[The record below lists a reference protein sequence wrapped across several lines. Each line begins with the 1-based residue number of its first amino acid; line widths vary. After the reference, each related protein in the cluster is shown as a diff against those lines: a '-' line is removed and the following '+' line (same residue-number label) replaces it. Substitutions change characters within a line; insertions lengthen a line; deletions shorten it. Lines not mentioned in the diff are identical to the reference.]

1 MKFLISLAS
10 KYIRRQKLRTALTFI
25 SVFLASFIMFI
36 SLLVINS
43 IYATMKSFEM
53 ASGSWEVNL
62 TSVFEESGIETAVG
76 KISNHILVEDMYFY
90 ENNVVQC
97 EEENKSIEV
106 ETGTGEKWSVTHF
119 SLASCC
125 GNRELSG
132 GRDLYSLENRD
143 GIILPKDLRKSGY
156 SVGDSI
162 ELTVSLI
169 TDGKKTGSYTE
180 KFTVEGFSSYSVSFE
195 FPVQTNYQSSFA
207 AELIKISE
215 DDFQN

>member
-53 ASGSWEVNL
+53 GSGSWEVNL

-76 KISNHILVEDMYFY
+76 KISNHILVEDMYFNEY
-90 ENNVVQC
+90 NVVKC

-125 GNRELSG
+125 GNRELSS

-143 GIILPKDLRKSGY
+143 GIIL
-156 SVGDSI
+156 
-162 ELTVSLI
+162 
-169 TDGKKTGSYTE
+169 
-180 KFTVEGFSSYSVSFE
+180 
-195 FPVQTNYQSSFA
+195 
-207 AELIKISE
+207 
-215 DDFQN
+215 